1 MKEQDL
7 FYLLALQRI
16 EAWAIWPNSRIVV
29 QAAVLQRLQLA
40 AIDGIGSVLLKKF
53 RDKSVFEKATQEL
66 EFINRMKS
74 MQVYFQDE
82 DYRNG

>member
-40 AIDGIGSVLLKKF
+40 AIDGIGSVLLKN
-53 RDKSVFEKATQEL
+53 L
-66 EFINRMKS
+66 EINPFSKK
-74 MQVYFQDE
+74 QLK
-82 DYRNG
+82 NWNL